1 MSDAPEAPDS
11 WITVEYLGRLAI
23 LIINRPHKL
32 GALTKDGF
40 YLLTQRLR
48 EIDTHD
54 EVFITI
60 LTGTG
65 RFFSAGVDV
74 STSRPVEP
82 GTDIWRDS
90 LRETVSHTLN
100 STEAFYT
107 HSKILVT
114 ALNGPVVGIAAALIS
129 FSDFIFCAPHT
140 YLLTPFTSLGLIAE
154 GGASVGFVRRMGV
167 TRATEALLTSR
178 KILADDLLACGFVNK
193 IFEDCGE
200 GEDEK
205 LRERVIAHVD
215 EILGEHL
222 VGSSLLETKKF
233 LLMGMKGQI
242 DQSLVAE
249 LMGGLKRQVLGIPQ
263 REFEK
268 IRTGEKRHKL

>member
-1 MSDAPEAPDS
+1 MSDPPEAPDS
-11 WITVEYLGRLAI
+11 WITVEYLGRIAI
-23 LIINRPHKL
+23 LTINRPQKL

-65 RFFSAGVDV
+65 RFFSAGVDI
-74 STSRPVEP
+74 STSNAIDP
-82 GTDIWRDS
+82 GTDIWRES
-90 LRETVSHTLN
+90 LRETVSYTLN

-114 ALNGPVVGIAAALIS
+114 ALNGPVVGIAAALVS
-129 FSDFIFCAPHT
+129 FSDFIFCAPHA

-167 TRATEALLTSR
+167 SKATEALLTSR
-178 KILADDLLACGFVNK
+178 KILADDLVACGFVNK
-193 IFEDCGE
+193 VFEDCAE

-215 EILGEHL
+215 DTLCPHL
-222 VGSSLLETKKF
+222 VGSSLLETKK
-233 LLMGMKGQI
+233 LLMLSMKQQV
-242 DQSLVAE
+242 DQSVVAE
-249 LMGGLKRQVLGIPQ
+249 LMGGLKRQALGIPQ